1 MLKTMVTYSPGVRRV
16 TINPG
21 NVNISYARPALL
33 KVTETGPM
41 AGYPV
46 PLTKAVR
53 KSEYERGSVS
63 QSETETGISQGGWC
77 RDTSNRGLNIN

>member
-1 MLKTMVTYSPGVRRV
+1 MRTV

-21 NVNISYARPALL
+21 NVNALYAGPALL
-33 KVTETGPM
+33 KVTKTGLI

-53 KSEYERGSVS
+53 KSEYETGSVS
-63 QSETETGISQGGWC
+63 QSETETVWV
-77 RDTSNRGLNIN
+77 